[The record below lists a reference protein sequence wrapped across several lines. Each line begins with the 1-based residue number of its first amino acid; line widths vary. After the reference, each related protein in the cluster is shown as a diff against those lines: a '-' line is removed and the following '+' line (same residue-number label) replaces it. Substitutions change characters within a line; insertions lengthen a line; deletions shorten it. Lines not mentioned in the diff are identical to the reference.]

1 MATKP
6 NPGKPRSAG
15 KSARAGVRA
24 PPRTTKRDRLVRLL
38 KASAGREIATLSREL
53 GWQPHTTRA
62 ALTRLRRAG
71 YTIEKLPRQNNGGSR
86 YRIAGEPT
94 EPTPA

>member
-1 MATKP
+1 MATKA
-6 NPGKPRSAG
+6 NPSEPRSAG
-15 KSARAGVRA
+15 KDAPTDRRAASRS
-24 PPRTTKRDRLVRLL
+24 TKRDRLVRLL

-62 ALTRLRRAG
+62 ALTRLKKSG
-71 YTIEKLPRQNNGGSR
+71 YVIEKLPRQNNGASR

-94 EPTPA
+94 EPTP

>member
-6 NPGKPRSAG
+6 NPSEPRSAG

-24 PPRTTKRDRLVRLL
+24 PRRTTKRDRLVRLL
-38 KASAGREIATLSREL
+38 KAGAGREIATLSREL

-62 ALTRLRRAG
+62 ALTRLRQAG
-71 YTIEKLPRQNNGGSR
+71 YAIEKLSPQNNGGAR

-94 EPTPA
+94 EPTP

>member
-6 NPGKPRSAG
+6 NSRKPRSAG
-15 KSARAGVRA
+15 KDAPAGRRA
-24 PPRTTKRDRLVRLL
+24 PGRTTKGNRLVRLL
-38 KASAGREIATLSREL
+38 KARAGRDIATLSREL

-71 YTIEKLPRQNNGGSR
+71 YTIEKLPPQNNGGSR

-94 EPTPA
+94 EPKP